1 MQGYELMAAEAL
13 DQMSA
18 PPTHI
23 FLQTGVGGMAAAIAA
38 FFKRRFGNK
47 RPLMI
52 LADPDQSACWVES
65 IRNGAPTAVH
75 GDLDTLMAGLA
86 CGEVS
91 LLAWDILK
99 DTADAVIAVS
109 DDQAVA
115 MMRQLA
121 APEAPDRPIVA
132 GESGVAGL
140 AGLMRAV
147 NDPGARSDLKLG
159 LDARVLVIGTES
171 DTDPDLYED
180 LVGRSGDA
188 VRASA

>member
-1 MQGYELMAAEAL
+1 
-13 DQMSA
+13 
-18 PPTHI
+18 
-23 FLQTGVGGMAAAIAA
+23 MAAAIAA

-52 LADPDQSACWVES
+52 LADPDQSACWFES

-86 CGEVS
+86 CGQVS

-121 APEAPDRPIVA
+121 EPEAPDRPIVA
-132 GESGVAGL
+132 GESAVAGL
-140 AGLMRAV
+140 AGLLLAA
-147 NDPGARSDLKLG
+147 NDPRARNDLKLG
-159 LDARVLVIGTES
+159 PDARVLVFGTES
-171 DTDPDLYED
+171 DTDPGLYKD
-180 LVGRSGDA
+180 LVGRSGA
-188 VRASA
+188 AN